1 MSDLNNLS
9 LMGRVVRD
17 AEMKVTASG
26 VKVTVF
32 SVATNRTRKDE
43 SGNYTDEGHFFPLA
57 VYGNYAEKM
66 LPRLKKGQRVV
77 IEGFV
82 RQDRWV
88 TGDGQKRSA
97 TGIGAGRFTC
107 FLTRGK
113 LRKENRMPRKP
124 SRVRKPLNSATS
136 SFRRFTMKIKTASL
150 ILSRLMQ
157 TERFSDEKPCHS
169 SIPKT
174 PRTLPGAKNG
184 MSRAFSRKTLHAAGC
199 GCADNSW
206 DGFLFRDKLSFQIQ
220 PLELLALE
228 EPCRNA
234 VRLFRHDSCGNKI
247 SIEGNVR

>member
-57 VYGNYAEKM
+57 VYGNYAKKM

-97 TGIGAGRFTC
+97 MGIGVRQIHLIFD
-107 FLTRGK
+107 TR
-113 LRKENRMPRKP
+113 
-124 SRVRKPLNSATS
+124 
-136 SFRRFTMKIKTASL
+136 KTAEGKQDAADAEQSA
-150 ILSRLMQ
+150 
-157 TERFSDEKPCHS
+157 EAFEFSDEQLQEIYDENQDGLFDS
-169 SIPKT
+169 ESVDAD
-174 PRTLPGAKNG
+174 GAI
-184 MSRAFSRKTLHAAGC
+184 F
-199 GCADNSW
+199 
-206 DGFLFRDKLSFQIQ
+206 
-220 PLELLALE
+220 
-228 EPCRNA
+228 
-234 VRLFRHDSCGNKI
+234 
-247 SIEGNVR
+247 

>member
-97 TGIGAGRFTC
+97 MGIGVRQIQIGRA
-107 FLTRGK
+107 
-113 LRKENRMPRKP
+113 
-124 SRVRKPLNSATS
+124 SS